1 MPLPMLQVVILM
13 VDIKAWGPRLE
24 GRTEPQ
30 PLIIS
35 DSFHFLARKKYPML
49 CLKDHIQRSYREPN
63 PIAVSLQT

>member
-24 GRTEPQ
+24 GWTEPQ

-49 CLKDHIQRSYREPN
+49 CLKDHIQRSYRESN